1 MKVWFFYEK
10 WKSSRGRWISGY
22 DAVIAQDCNM
32 TCGYN
37 LVEAL
42 YMAYDL
48 IGCVK
53 EDSDRERFYDEP
65 FEYLNDGIF
74 ETDSRNFY
82 VGSLDID
89 VDITLKPY
97 SWRRKGDKAPNTKQF
112 ARFRTL
118 KRAFKMCYKNLK
130 LDNHPT

>member
-53 EDSDRERFYDEP
+53 ED
-65 FEYLNDGIF
+65 
-74 ETDSRNFY
+74 
-82 VGSLDID
+82 
-89 VDITLKPY
+89 
-97 SWRRKGDKAPNTKQF
+97 
-112 ARFRTL
+112 
-118 KRAFKMCYKNLK
+118 
-130 LDNHPT
+130 